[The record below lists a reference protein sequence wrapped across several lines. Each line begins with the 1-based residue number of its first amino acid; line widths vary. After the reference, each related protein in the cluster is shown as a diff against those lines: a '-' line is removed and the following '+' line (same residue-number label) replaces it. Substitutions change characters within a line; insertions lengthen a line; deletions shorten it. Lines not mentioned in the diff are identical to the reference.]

1 MHDYP
6 SRWVISAEVP
16 LLVRG
21 WLCPQRLVKI
31 VRPHSYPDLAARAD
45 HTKRPFDSQFAE
57 DEGEAGDFAQ
67 PPIIKPR
74 AHRTPSPAAVIAHAL
89 DGLQNNRRPS
99 QADPV
104 SIIARSVERPRASL
118 ETSFWDI
125 WLAHREYLRVHA
137 LRFSGGNRSDAED
150 ALSEAMLKAA
160 NAFAK
165 TEIHNQRGWLLRLVH
180 NACMDHHRAN
190 RRQSRL
196 ARDVGETDAQFTP
209 AIAIQAERSP
219 EELLVAM
226 QEIGGLQQAL
236 NALPQFLAVPLMQHL
251 DERSDAEIADNLH
264 VTKEVVRKRRQ
275 MARALLR
282 RHVGF

>member
-1 MHDYP
+1 M
-6 SRWVISAEVP
+6 SAELH
-16 LLVRG
+16 LLLPG

-31 VRPHSYPDLAARAD
+31 TRPHSYPDLSARAD
-45 HTKRPFDSQFAE
+45 HIKQPFDSQFAE
-57 DEGEAGDFAQ
+57 DESEAGDFAR
-67 PPIIKPR
+67 PPIIKRRIRR
-74 AHRTPSPAAVIAHAL
+74 APSPAAVIAHAL
-89 DGLQNNRRPS
+89 DGLPTSRRPS
-99 QADPV
+99 QIDPV
-104 SIIARSVERPRASL
+104 SIIAHSVERPRASL

-125 WLAHREYLRVHA
+125 WLAHREYLRAHA

-150 ALSEAMLKAA
+150 ALSEAMLKAV

-190 RRQSRL
+190 RRQNRL

-236 NALPQFLAVPLMQHL
+236 NALPQFLAEPLMLHL

-282 RHVGF
+282 RHVEF

>member
-1 MHDYP
+1 MHHYP
-6 SRWVISAEVP
+6 TRWVISAGVP
-16 LLVRG
+16 LLLQR
-21 WLCPQRLVKI
+21 WLCPQKLVKI
-31 VRPHSYPDLAARAD
+31 VRPHAYPDLAAGVD
-45 HTKRPFDSQFAE
+45 HNALPFGSQLAE
-57 DEGEAGDFAQ
+57 DENSEFPN
-67 PPIIKPR
+67 PPRGKPR
-74 AHRTPSPAAVIAHAL
+74 RIRRPSPAAVIAQAL
-89 DGLQNNRRPS
+89 DGYPRSSRPD
-99 QADPV
+99 AV
-104 SIIARSVERPRASL
+104 AIIAHAVERPQRSTTL
-118 ETSFWDI
+118 EPSFWDI
-125 WLAHREYLRVHA
+125 WLVHREYLRAHA
-137 LRFSGGNRSDAED
+137 LRFSSGNRSDAED

-190 RRQSRL
+190 RRQSRF
-196 ARDVGETDAQFTP
+196 ARDAGDTDAQFTP

-226 QEIGGLQQAL
+226 QQIGGLKLAL
-236 NALPQFLAVPLMQHL
+236 DALPRFLAEPLMLHL

-282 RHVGF
+282 RHVGL